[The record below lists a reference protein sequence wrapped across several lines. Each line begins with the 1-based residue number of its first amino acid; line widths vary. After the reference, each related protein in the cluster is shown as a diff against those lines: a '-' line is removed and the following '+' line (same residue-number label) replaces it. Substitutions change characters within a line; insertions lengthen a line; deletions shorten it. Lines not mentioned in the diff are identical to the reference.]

1 MSFLKLFKKKKCK
14 HEWYYGEGGE
24 IKMLDKIIDI
34 FVLLMT
40 TVIFSSVGIVV
51 LQFNLGF
58 EKSIKIVLL
67 LMILSTM
74 LAWEYRDVDCLKEW

>member
-1 MSFLKLFKKKKCK
+1 
-14 HEWYYGEGGE
+14 
-24 IKMLDKIIDI
+24 MLDKIIDI